1 MSPRNARA
9 EDDATPLRRRA
20 VGVGLAL
27 AAITVVAWAMVGRP
41 EAAAPAAVA
50 AAAAPPAFQLRESS
64 WGAAPRADQPKV
76 EVDLGFTPAVQR
88 DDEARRVAEARER
101 WQNLD
106 IAVSTER

>member
-20 VGVGLAL
+20 VGVGLAF
-27 AAITVVAWAMVGRP
+27 AAIAVVAWAMAGRP
-41 EAAAPAAVA
+41 EAVAPAAVVA
-50 AAAAPPAFQLRESS
+50 STPPAFQVLESS
-64 WGAAPRADQPKV
+64 WGAAPTAAQPSV
-76 EVDLGFTPAVQR
+76 AVDPGFTPAVQR